1 VRCFGPW
8 TNSTIA
14 PVNIRVS
21 PERIW
26 EPLLARSVHCV
37 WRHGR
42 CENSSAGCVCW
53 DMVPPHNI
61 KHVSHLKPAHYEVPH
76 EFLDRF
82 PERFAAFQHYLLRHT
97 QGDLLPMPEWDDQG
111 KNAGVKLA
119 RRANIPTAEPHLFAR
134 AERWLRPAE
143 ELDDMIRRWVIPV
156 SFGITVHRTS
166 AFPSSKPIDA
176 TQRL

>member
-1 VRCFGPW
+1 M
-8 TNSTIA
+8 IA
-14 PVNIRVS
+14 GRV
-21 PERIW
+21 
-26 EPLLARSVHCV
+26 A
-37 WRHGR
+37 
-42 CENSSAGCVCW
+42 
-53 DMVPPHNI
+53 
-61 KHVSHLKPAHYEVPH
+61 
-76 EFLDRF
+76 F

-119 RRANIPTAEPHLFAR
+119 RRANIPTAKPHLFAR
-134 AERWLRPAE
+134 AERWLRPAD

-156 SFGITVHRTS
+156 SFGITVYRTS